1 MTAIKFLNMKLSV
14 YYRFIAVVFAGVLLA
29 SCSASSEKGD
39 KPAQLKKL
47 KTEQAELTAKISKLQ
62 AEIDKEDPSA
72 VKVKSKEVNVTE
84 VKPRSFDYFVQT
96 QGSVESENNILVSP
110 KASGVITD
118 VYVKEG
124 QSVSKGQVLAQI
136 DNSVLSRS
144 VEGTKSQLALST
156 TVYNRQKNL
165 WDQKIGTE
173 VQFLQAKTNKESLER
188 QLESIEQQLDMFR
201 IKSPISG
208 TVDEL
213 NVKVGESLSMGLPA
227 ARIINENDL
236 KITARISEAYV
247 TEIKKG
253 NKVIVSVPEL
263 KKDIVA
269 NVTFV
274 AKNIDPL
281 SRTFNVE
288 IKLPTLPEL
297 RPNMTATVKVVFET
311 IPSALVVPINV
322 IQSLNNEKLL
332 YVAEKKGN
340 QTIAKKKVVT
350 IDGVYGN
357 LAHVEGLQSG
367 DKIITIGYE
376 GLNDGDYIQL

>member
-1 MTAIKFLNMKLSV
+1 MTDIKFPNMKLSV
-14 YYRFIAVVFAGVLLA
+14 HHRFIAVVLAATLLTA
-29 SCSASSEKGD
+29 CGKPD
-39 KPAQLKKL
+39 KKEELKKL
-47 KTEQAELTAKISKLQ
+47 KTQQTELTAKISKLQ
-62 AEIDKEDPSA
+62 EEIDKENPNA
-72 VKVKSKEVNVTE
+72 VKVKSKEVDITE

-110 KASGVITD
+110 KTSGVVTE

-124 QSVSKGQVLAQI
+124 QAVSKGQTIAQI

-144 VEGTKSQLALST
+144 VEGTKSQLALAT

-173 VQFLQAKTNKESLER
+173 VQYLQSKTNKESLER
-188 QLESIEQQLDMFR
+188 QLESVEQQLDMFR

-208 TVDEL
+208 TVDEV
-213 NVKVGESLSMGLPA
+213 NVKVGESASPLLPA

-236 KITARISEAYV
+236 KISARISEAYV
-247 TEIKKG
+247 TNIRKG
-253 NKVIVSVPEL
+253 NKVIVSIPEL
-263 KKDIVA
+263 KKDITA
-269 NVTFV
+269 SVTFV

-288 IKLPTLPEL
+288 IKLPSLQDL

-311 IPSALVVPINV
+311 IPSALVVPVNV
-322 IQSLNNEKLL
+322 IQSLNNEKIL

-340 QTIAKKKVVT
+340 ETIAKKKVVT
-350 IDGVYGN
+350 IDGVYSN
-357 LAHVEGLQSG
+357 LAHVEGLQPG
-367 DKIITIGYE
+367 DKVITVGNE
-376 GLNDGDYIQL
+376 GLNDGDLIKL